1 MDRRKGKAG
10 EGDRGR
16 GGVVG
21 RREDVWTSAVLILK
35 SYNTGCAGFYYFL
48 GKKSLNPSS

>member
-21 RREDVWTSAVLILK
+21 RREDVWTSAVLIL
-35 SYNTGCAGFYYFL
+35 SPTTQDVQDFIIF
-48 GKKSLNPSS
+48 